1 MKRINIGVI
10 IYTKIGTKTSILL
23 GEFEFW
29 NDFQRMNPDCDF
41 YFISIS
47 KNTTKSIIDHQHLLN
62 FPVRM
67 IPVYDAKDL
76 PKLNSLSGV
85 FSYMTRN
92 TFFGGQ
98 MNPSCVHNYV
108 ISAYCSNT
116 INIPLFIRTPDSE
129 YPYLDYK
136 KMADVRIEKAT
147 PSTPKFIRE
156 NKRFLDVMTVDIKYE
171 NVYFVANGSRH
182 MCDWVQDIVYHDIP
196 EVMRIMEPEEISRRT
211 LYVSDDVLFNLHIN
225 EERYSNL
232 NVEVKNDKLLFI
244 GFLSGSVAKN
254 RLVALTKMLKAK
266 TEEIPMDIIGPGA
279 DLLMEDIIREDVT
292 LEDRSIFGD
301 EFFKLLNKYLAYVF
315 IGKGNAINKYVNKT
329 IYDCI
334 SAKCPIVV
342 YSACD
347 TNQAIFKSD
356 EYYFSNE
363 SELKSIIGK
372 LRDPAIRNRWIVEQ
386 KADIE
391 EKLTHNE
398 EIFKFSQFCKPKEKV
413 VNNIRTEPLF

>member
-67 IPVYDAKDL
+67 IQVYDAKDL
-76 PKLNSLSGV
+76 PKLNNLSGI

-116 INIPLFIRTPDSE
+116 LNLPLFIRTPDSE

-156 NKRFLDVMTVDIKYE
+156 N
-171 NVYFVANGSRH
+171 
-182 MCDWVQDIVYHDIP
+182 
-196 EVMRIMEPEEISRRT
+196 
-211 LYVSDDVLFNLHIN
+211 
-225 EERYSNL
+225 
-232 NVEVKNDKLLFI
+232 
-244 GFLSGSVAKN
+244 
-254 RLVALTKMLKAK
+254 
-266 TEEIPMDIIGPGA
+266 
-279 DLLMEDIIREDVT
+279 
-292 LEDRSIFGD
+292 IF
-301 EFFKLLNKYLAYVF
+301 
-315 IGKGNAINKYVNKT
+315 
-329 IYDCI
+329 
-334 SAKCPIVV
+334 
-342 YSACD
+342 
-347 TNQAIFKSD
+347 
-356 EYYFSNE
+356 
-363 SELKSIIGK
+363 
-372 LRDPAIRNRWIVEQ
+372 
-386 KADIE
+386 
-391 EKLTHNE
+391 
-398 EIFKFSQFCKPKEKV
+398 FC
-413 VNNIRTEPLF
+413 